1 MPATSAVSS
10 QGSERKF
17 IRTAMKAPLLE
28 ADHELNLARAWH
40 DQKDEDA
47 LHELTSA
54 YMRLVIAMAARF
66 RIYGLPMG
74 DLVQEGNVGLMQA
87 AQRFDP
93 ERGVRFSTYASW
105 WIRSSIQDYILR
117 NWSIVRTGTTAA
129 QKSLFFNLRRLRAL
143 INDGGSATMS
153 PEGRSF
159 VATQL
164 RVPMRDVENMES
176 RLSASDRS
184 LNAAV
189 PGMDSGEGGSME
201 WQDLLADDRPD
212 PEDETTDAHD
222 ADVRRRWLARALET
236 LSERELFIIKRR
248 RLSEEGETLESLG
261 QELGISKERVRQ
273 VEHQALNKLRAA
285 LLKETDDVDAL
296 VDGA

>member
-1 MPATSAVSS
+1 MATSAVSS
-10 QGSERKF
+10 QGSDRRF

-28 ADHELNLARAWH
+28 ADHELDLARAWH
-40 DQKDEDA
+40 EHQDEDA

-54 YMRLVIAMAARF
+54 YMRLVIAMAAKF
-66 RIYGLPMG
+66 RVYGLPMG

-143 INDGGSATMS
+143 INDGGRASMT
-153 PEGRSF
+153 PEGRDF
-159 VATQL
+159 IADKL
-164 RVPMRDVENMES
+164 RVPLRDVEAMES

-184 LNAAV
+184 LNATV
-189 PGMDSGEGGSME
+189 PGAEGGEGASME
-201 WQDLLADDRPD
+201 WQDMLADDRPD
-212 PEDETTDAHD
+212 PENQTREAHD
-222 ADVRRRWLARALET
+222 AEVRRRWLARALET
-236 LSERELFIIKRR
+236 LNERELFIIKRR
-248 RLSEEGETLESLG
+248 RLSEDGQTLEALG
-261 QELGISKERVRQ
+261 EQLGISKERVRQ

-285 LLKETDDVDAL
+285 LLKETDDMESMLED
-296 VDGA
+296 D

>member
-1 MPATSAVSS
+1 
-10 QGSERKF
+10 
-17 IRTAMKAPLLE
+17 MKAPLLE
-28 ADHELNLARAWH
+28 ADHELDLARAWH
-40 DQKDEDA
+40 EHQDEDA

-54 YMRLVIAMAARF
+54 YMRLVIAMAAKF
-66 RIYGLPMG
+66 RVYGLPMG

-143 INDGGSATMS
+143 INDGGRANMT
-153 PEGRSF
+153 PEGRDF
-159 VATQL
+159 IADKL
-164 RVPMRDVENMES
+164 RVPLRDVEAMES

-184 LNAAV
+184 LNATV
-189 PGMDSGEGGSME
+189 PGAEGGEGASME
-201 WQDLLADDRPD
+201 WQDMLADDRPD
-212 PEDETTDAHD
+212 PEDQTREAHD
-222 ADVRRRWLARALET
+222 AEVRRRWLARALET

-248 RLSEEGETLESLG
+248 RLSEDGQTLEALG
-261 QELGISKERVRQ
+261 EQLGISKERVRQ

-285 LLKETDDVDAL
+285 LLKETDDMESMLED
-296 VDGA
+296 D